1 MVVATV
7 HPRTPVPRDPEVERA
22 LENTRSHLPASDTR
36 STAAHLRALVLR
48 GAEQVIHSAD
58 DPVEAERQRLIEK
71 YGLIPAKRP
80 IRRGE
85 HLFPWLD
92 EQEID
97 PDDPTPATDALNWAR
112 GKDRDYG

>member
-1 MVVATV
+1 MPAA
-7 HPRTPVPRDPEVERA
+7 HPRTPIQRDPEVERA
-22 LENTRSHLPASDTR
+22 LERTRACLPASDTR

-48 GAEQVIHSAD
+48 GAEQVVQEAD

-71 YGLIPAKRP
+71 YNMIPAKRP
-80 IRRGE
+80 IRWGE

>member
-1 MVVATV
+1 MATV

-22 LENTRSHLPASDTR
+22 LERTRSHLPASDIR

-48 GAEQVIHSAD
+48 GAEQVVQSAD

-71 YGLIPAKRP
+71 YDLIPAKRP
-80 IRRGE
+80 IRPGE

-97 PDDPTPATDALNWAR
+97 PHDPTPATDALNWAR
-112 GKDRDYG
+112 GKDRDYS

>member
-7 HPRTPVPRDPEVERA
+7 HPRTPVPRDPAVERA
-22 LENTRSHLPASDTR
+22 LENTRPHLPARDTR

-48 GAEQVIHSAD
+48 GAEQVIQSAD

-85 HLFPWLD
+85 RLFPWLD

-97 PDDPTPATDALNWAR
+97 PDDPTPATDALNWTR